1 MSNTKQITAINIQPI
16 TKAQEKIIVRGAQ
29 VSTKESSYDKMM
41 KEYTR
46 FVPPTTLAV
55 TRIDGNIILA
65 PVTTLMDDLPP
76 VRQLGVPKRVN
87 AVTDKVQLL
96 PFLPSGTLRMF
107 FPLSLCMY
115 SSLRMIFHTN

>member
-1 MSNTKQITAINIQPI
+1 MSNTKQIAAVNIQPI

-76 VRQLGVPKRVN
+76 VRPFGVPKRVN

-107 FPLSLCMY
+107 FLLCVCIRH
-115 SSLRMIFHTN
+115 LG